1 MYGVSG
7 EVCWREREGCGERNG
22 GSVVNCVKVWGP
34 NTLPP
39 TSPHSPHLSL
49 HLPLPPPHPNTLCY
63 TSSHTSSDI
72 SPSSPHTPTHFPTPI
87 ATSPSPS
94 QSVAK
99 LPCDE
104 VSVAKLLWR
113 SYWQPRVHYI
123 FIIPVY
129 FLPKGLAT
137 GIFYAILRA
146 FVLNFRLWKALCKD
160 INIKE

>member
-1 MYGVSG
+1 MCWGVGMSKERCLGSGEVWESVWVSG
-7 EVCWREREGCGERNG
+7 EVCWRERERCGERNG
-22 GSVVNCVKVWGP
+22 GSVVNCVRVWGP

-49 HLPLPPPHPNTLCY
+49 HLPLPPPHPDTLCY

-99 LPCDE
+99 L
-104 VSVAKLLWR
+104 
-113 SYWQPRVHYI
+113 
-123 FIIPVY
+123 
-129 FLPKGLAT
+129 LAT
-137 GIFYAILRA
+137 MCALHFHHTSIFFAQGFSYRYILR
-146 FVLNFRLWKALCKD
+146 NFKGFCF
-160 INIKE
+160 EF

>member
-1 MYGVSG
+1 M
-7 EVCWREREGCGERNG
+7 CWREREGCGERNG

-39 TSPHSPHLSL
+39 TSPHSPHVSL

-72 SPSSPHTPTHFPTPI
+72 SLPPPTPQH
-87 ATSPSPS
+87 TFLRQLPHLPHLLKVW
-94 QSVAK
+94 QSYHVTK
-99 LPCDE
+99 F
-104 VSVAKLLWR
+104 LWR
-113 SYWQPRVHYI
+113 SYWQPSVHYI